1 MVNLVR
7 NKRKFYLCKK
17 IANST
22 KFEKPIPKNL
32 NYQPVNSVGEM
43 LTLGEEYSMYLKI
56 KCSPAQAADF
66 SDKDRCYIYKQ
77 PEVEH
82 NEMCDDADYVVDGE
96 PIITLNEAEITLRKL
111 SGGQY

>member
-1 MVNLVR
+1 MISLVR

-22 KFEKPIPKNL
+22 KFKKPILKNL

-56 KCSPAQAADF
+56 KCSPDEAADF
-66 SDKDRCYIYKQ
+66 NDKDRCYIYKK
-77 PEVEH
+77 PEAGH

-96 PIITLNEAEITLRKL
+96 PIITLNEAQITLRKL

>member
-56 KCSPAQAADF
+56 KCSPTEAADF

-77 PEVEH
+77 PA
-82 NEMCDDADYVVDGE
+82 NSPDNTWTL
-96 PIITLNEAEITLRKL
+96 TLNR
-111 SGGQY
+111 GGYFLLQDSCV